1 MNREQQTRSEK
12 PEPFELIIES
22 RRPQN
27 SRLKLLFWMLM
38 AYLLL
43 PLLTAVGWLLGA
55 KIAYTEVVETAGYQ
69 GFGWKAMLLTI
80 IVIGLLLKGW
90 SMYNYARFARS
101 GRRQAHPPLS
111 PQTLSEDFEKS
122 FEVHTDTLSDWQESA
137 YVSLKF
143 DEAGHIASVSPLG
156 EEPIDTSVHAPQR
169 PEINSDNEA
178 N

>member
-1 MNREQQTRSEK
+1 MNQEPQTSAEQ
-12 PEPFELIIES
+12 PDPFELIIES

-27 SRLKLLFWMLM
+27 SRWKLLFWMLM
-38 AYLLL
+38 AYLLM

-55 KIAYTEVVETAGYQ
+55 KIAYTEVVEVAGYQ
-69 GFGWKAMLLTI
+69 GFGWKTMLLTI

-101 GRRQAHPPLS
+101 GRRQVHPPLS

-143 DEAGHIASVSPLG
+143 DDDGHIASISPLDEQPKDIPEQLDQTSETSNH
-156 EEPIDTSVHAPQR
+156 EEIS
-169 PEINSDNEA
+169 
-178 N
+178 